1 MRYLKKLLLISAGL
15 VFTLAV
21 SAQNI
26 SLRLNNVSV
35 KEAIA
40 KVKKNY
46 GYKFVFSPQVL
57 NTKKIVSL
65 NVTMARIDEVMRQVL
80 QDQPNLDYKVQGKTV
95 IIMRRQNDTDEPA
108 QVKKNVSEV
117 RKSTKS
123 LNGTVTDEKGEPVIG
138 ASVRVKGATIG
149 TVTNIDGR
157 FTDKANKGDVLNFS
171 YIGYDEQSYTLG
183 NRQNIN
189 ITLRESAETLDEV
202 VVVGYGTMKKA

>member
-95 IIMRRQNDTDEPA
+95 IIMRRQNDTDELL
-108 QVKKNVSEV
+108 K
-117 RKSTKS
+117 
-123 LNGTVTDEKGEPVIG
+123 
-138 ASVRVKGATIG
+138 
-149 TVTNIDGR
+149 
-157 FTDKANKGDVLNFS
+157 
-171 YIGYDEQSYTLG
+171 
-183 NRQNIN
+183 
-189 ITLRESAETLDEV
+189 
-202 VVVGYGTMKKA
+202 